1 MKTVIRKMGNS
12 QGILIPKPILA
23 QLGFEDEVD
32 MEVVD
37 ESIVLRRPSPKARAG
52 WAQASKEI
60 ADLND
65 DALVIGEFANDGD
78 AELAW

>member
-37 ESIVLRRPSPKARAG
+37 ESIVLRRPSPKVRAG

-60 ADLND
+60 AGSND
-65 DALVIGEFANDGD
+65 DALVMGEFANDSD